1 MTVSKNNFS
10 FCLFNAFNFY
20 YSSFILSF
28 YFIFLYVKYFEILNV
43 WRGQTLFKVG
53 NKDTDTVSLSLMGTL
68 NTTCL
73 IYSSDDLL

>member
-10 FCLFNAFNFY
+10 FCIFNAFNFY
-20 YSSFILSF
+20 NSSFILSF
-28 YFIFLYVKYFEILNV
+28 YFIFLYIKYFEILNV

-53 NKDTDTVSLSLMGTL
+53 NKDTDTVSLPLMGTL
-68 NTTCL
+68 NTACL

>member
-10 FCLFNAFNFY
+10 FCIFNAFNFY

-28 YFIFLYVKYFEILNV
+28 YFIFLYIKYFEILNV
-43 WRGQTLFKVG
+43 WRGQTLFTVG